1 MTEGP
6 FPPAAPMAAGTSPS
20 EAEDAHRTVTVR
32 HPADVT
38 RLLAYL
44 SIAALG
50 LLTAIGAEQ
59 ATAGIEGDL
68 LQLVSRL
75 PGVVL
80 SSFLL
85 AIEVLHLLLFLGI
98 PAVLL
103 VARRWRRLGIYTLG
117 YVLTAI
123 LVTVASSLVT
133 PERLEELP
141 DFGIDPDVV
150 VGWPPSSAVATSVT
164 AVVLLTPHI
173 NRAWRSFGWAF
184 IASLALLR
192 IVTAREVALDLVLAI
207 GIGGAVGAALLLA
220 FGRRVMLPAGSDVT
234 AALQRIGL
242 AATTSA
248 PIGENVLGRLPF
260 RTRLADGGVLHCT
273 ALTAEQ
279 YQADSLRRRYRR
291 ARTRELG
298 EEVAFSSARRAAAVE
313 AMLALTAARAGA
325 RTPTVHGVAPMSGDD
340 MVIAAQEVPGRPLS
354 EVEPDR
360 INDDVLR
367 QMWSSLAAMQSAGV
381 AHRALQLSNWLLD
394 DAQQVWLID
403 FSYGE
408 PAATDGALASDIAEV
423 LAATYGVVGPD
434 RTVAAAIHALGAERL
449 ATGISYLVPAALT
462 KETRADLKGTEGLQE
477 LVDAVAEACGVAEPE
492 FVEVERVK
500 PRTLVIAAMLVV
512 AIYVLLPQLADLPR
526 MLEAIRGADPLLAL
540 GAVLASLA
548 TYLGTALA
556 LSGSIPAPVRYIHS
570 LLAAVASSFASA
582 VAPPGVAHVGLN
594 VRFAQ
599 RQGLP
604 GPAAVSAAA
613 SKEVA
618 IVVVHVV
625 LLLLVAILAGS
636 SGVLAEEL
644 EKLPDWRT
652 LGIGVA
658 LLIAVI
664 GVAAALPGVRKVV
677 GTSVL
682 PAVRHSLASLQQLV
696 ADPIRML
703 VMFSGA
709 LLLQV
714 GYISA
719 LYFSVHALGGDI
731 SLVTIA
737 LLYLTV
743 GSAATVA
750 PTPGGVGAVE
760 AVLLAALTGVG
771 MAAAPALAAVFLYR
785 LVTFWIPIPIGGLA
799 MRHLVA
805 RKLL

>member
-1 MTEGP
+1 
-6 FPPAAPMAAGTSPS
+6 
-20 EAEDAHRTVTVR
+20 
-32 HPADVT
+32 
-38 RLLAYL
+38 
-44 SIAALG
+44 
-50 LLTAIGAEQ
+50 
-59 ATAGIEGDL
+59 
-68 LQLVSRL
+68 
-75 PGVVL
+75 
-80 SSFLL
+80 
-85 AIEVLHLLLFLGI
+85 
-98 PAVLL
+98 

-184 IASLALLR
+184 IGSLALLR

-354 EVEPDR
+354 ELEPDR
-360 INDDVLR
+360 ITDDVLR

-423 LAATYGVVGPD
+423 LAATYGAVGPD
-434 RTVAAAIHALGAERL
+434 RTVAAAIQALGAERL